1 MQCMLAIYMS
11 STMLMIGDP
20 AISGGNLKG
29 FSPQIGTLRILDT
42 TRSTLSFE
50 AKINITN
57 PTEYSAVV
65 PYVNI
70 KLLSN
75 GTEIGHATARDV
87 AVVPGKNHN
96 ILVEALWDPKTPK
109 GLAQGAEFLSQ
120 YISGQSPSPAIS
132 NARSPLI

>member
-1 MQCMLAIYMS
+1 MLAIYMS
-11 STMLMIGDP
+11 CTMLMICDP

-29 FSPQIGTLRILDT
+29 LSPEIGSLRILDT
-42 TRSTLSFE
+42 TPSTLSFE

-75 GTEIGHATARDV
+75 DSEIGHATARNV
-87 AVVPGKNHN
+87 TVVPGKNHD
-96 ILVEALWDPKTPK
+96 ILVEALWDPKSPR
-109 GLAQGAEFLSQ
+109 GRAQGSELLSQ
-120 YISGQSPSPAIS
+120 YISG
-132 NARSPLI
+132 RFLSPLIPYSRLPFI